1 MYVRFAGKFEW
12 FTLWLLTAD
21 HRGLVTKE
29 AVRAVY
35 DGSVF
40 YMMERK
46 WSKGET
52 VRMYVDDSA
61 WVDVAFVNLS
71 PAMHR

>member
-1 MYVRFAGKFEW
+1 MQPPCVRRFAGKFEW

-35 DGSVF
+35 DGSLF

-46 WSKGET
+46 WAKGET
-52 VRMYVDDSA
+52 VCGDRRMDEV
-61 WVDVAFVNLS
+61 WK
-71 PAMHR
+71 RGC